1 MKGTIISHELIHIS
15 EMPWN
20 PMTHTH
26 THTYVCVISCAQQQ
40 NLWFRF
46 SQKKN
51 KAKIKWGENFKIASI
66 AIKTD
71 FEWHFTKMVCAYKLG
86 FVVFSGYFAFY
97 RETDAEYK
105 NARNQSKIVARVEKT
120 AYSIVYNVYM
130 RNRCMHHSDRHNILI
145 GLVFDLLKTLPWQ
158 THKHTGRART
168 DPRRSSEFSVNFP
181 FSMYGSHIFFPLSFS

>member
-1 MKGTIISHELIHIS
+1 MKGTIISHELIRIS

-26 THTYVCVISCAQQQ
+26 LRMCDFMCTATKSMVPILAK
-40 NLWFRF
+40 
-46 SQKKN
+46 KKN

-120 AYSIVYNVYM
+120 AYSIVYNVYAPF
-130 RNRCMHHSDRHNILI
+130 
-145 GLVFDLLKTLPWQ
+145 V
-158 THKHTGRART
+158 T
-168 DPRRSSEFSVNFP
+168 DVCTIPIDITF
-181 FSMYGSHIFFPLSFS
+181 